1 MTETVVVFCT
11 VPDAG
16 KAADIARSLVEA
28 RLAPCANIV
37 PGVRSIYT
45 WKGRLFDENEVL
57 MVLKTRRSLVP
68 RLREAIVSMHPYEV
82 PEIIALELADVHPPY
97 LQWLL
102 ENTDDQ

>member
-1 MTETVVVFCT
+1 MNETVVVFCT

-37 PGVRSIYT
+37 PAVRSIYT

-68 RLREAIVSMHPYEV
+68 RLREAIVSLHPYEV
-82 PEIIALELADVHPPY
+82 PEIIALELVDVHPPY

-102 ENTDDQ
+102 ENTDDT